1 MPESGVKKRGAPVS
15 CRRNPVNKT
24 REWHATNISVAA
36 NLISRSTEN
45 YRRNPDGRG
54 RQLEKNVCRKKQ
66 PEKTPVRHR
75 PVAAAA

>member
-1 MPESGVKKRGAPVS
+1 MP
-15 CRRNPVNKT
+15 
-24 REWHATNISVAA
+24 VAA
-36 NLISRSTEN
+36 SLISRSTEN

-54 RQLEKNVCRKKQ
+54 RQFEKNVCRKKQ